1 MENEPPNPLA
11 PPFPI
16 EVKSSSIW
24 GENGSDFVHN
34 TDKREEGRL
43 SLESAQHRGG
53 GGNQEGEQAYQK
65 CFKTKTWSPFI
76 SSLIL

>member
-53 GGNQEGEQAYQK
+53 GG
-65 CFKTKTWSPFI
+65 
-76 SSLIL
+76 